1 MLTHANA
8 INLLLSRRIINSFCI
23 LFFYCKT
30 IFEQMRYT
38 GFEVPYIT
46 LRGHRGRDRMLVGF
60 TTPYAI
66 SAYHY

>member
-1 MLTHANA
+1 MLYA

-23 LFFYCKT
+23 LFFYCMT

-46 LRGHRGRDRMLVGF
+46 LRGRRGRMLVGF
-60 TTPYAI
+60 TTPYAF